1 MKKKILKRNKYI
13 LLTVLIVITALS
25 NIFLSNIPNFSPIAS
40 IALFSGFYFSNKKL
54 ALIIPISCMLIS
66 DFIIG
71 FHSLM
76 WAVYLSFSLI
86 VVLGFFM
93 NTASPKKVILNS
105 IWSSILFFLIT
116 NFAVWATGIF
126 YSKDISGLTLCFTMG
141 LPFFKYT
148 LLSSIIFST
157 ILFGGF
163 EIINQ
168 LTAKYHSVSE
178 KS

>member
-1 MKKKILKRNKYI
+1 MKKKVLKKNKYI
-13 LLTVLIVITALS
+13 LLTFLIVLVALS

-40 IALFSGFYFSNKKL
+40 LALFSGFYFSNKKL

-66 DFIIG
+66 DFFIG

-76 WAVYLSFSLI
+76 WAVYLSFSLTVI
-86 VVLGFFM
+86 LGFFM
-93 NTASPKKVILNS
+93 RNASPKNVILNS

-116 NFAVWATGIF
+116 NFAVWIEGSF
-126 YSKDISGLTLCFTMG
+126 YSFDISGLTLCFTMG
-141 LPFFKYT
+141 LPFFKNT

-163 EIINQ
+163 EVINQ
-168 LTAKYHSVSE
+168 LTAKYFAISE
-178 KS
+178 